1 TRAFCPLI
9 LETESR
15 RIQRGKGNRGSIPTS
30 DETRVRLDL
39 IHCQRHNQQRTAAFA
54 ILSLFVNP
62 KDFMY
67 EFAVTPAVTQIRR
80 RGVEIAEVAAGSLGA
95 ELELESGDRVM
106 SVNGRA
112 VCDYLDFRFQT
123 AGETEMVVDVLKPS
137 GEHWELNIERD
148 EAEDFGLSFEQI
160 VPRQCANECLFCF
173 CKGNPETAR
182 PSLFVRDEDVRLS
195 FLYGNYTTLTSIT
208 DEEMRRVV
216 EQRLTPQYV
225 SVHATDLE
233 VRAYLLGIDKQ
244 RADISGKMRQMLDAG
259 IEIHA
264 QVVLCPTI
272 NDGEIL
278 RKTIADLAELHP
290 RVSSVAIVP
299 LGLTRY
305 LNDARLTPVT
315 PEFCRQ
321 AIREVTGIQRDLRAK
336 LGTTFAFLGD
346 EIYLRAGRAVPSRKH
361 YGDYPQI
368 EDGIGMVR
376 SFENEFSALRR
387 RLERRARAAGGSL
400 GRSPSELFGTILT
413 GTLFAPVLRRQVERL
428 NVRLGTRLHVAAV
441 ENDYFGGDV
450 SVAGLLTGGDFAA
463 ARERVRGDFVIMPR
477 VALKSDEAIML
488 DGMRLEDLQSQFE
501 VPLYAFDFAG
511 FAEML
516 ENITR
521 ERVPARQPQTQ
532 QPAVRVSG

>member
-1 TRAFCPLI
+1 
-9 LETESR
+9 
-15 RIQRGKGNRGSIPTS
+15 
-30 DETRVRLDL
+30 
-39 IHCQRHNQQRTAAFA
+39 
-54 ILSLFVNP
+54 
-62 KDFMY
+62 M
-67 EFAVTPAVTQIRR
+67 
-80 RGVEIAEVAAGSLGA
+80 GA
-95 ELELESGDRVM
+95 ELELEPGDRVM

-112 VCDYLDFRFQT
+112 VRDYLDFRFQT
-123 AGETEMVVDVLKPS
+123 AGETEMVVDVRKPS

-208 DEEMRRVV
+208 DDEMRRVV

-225 SVHATDLE
+225 SVHATDLD
-233 VRAYLLGIDKQ
+233 VRAYLLGIDKE
-244 RADISGKMRQMLDAG
+244 RADISGKIRQILDAG

-272 NDGEIL
+272 NDGEVL
-278 RKTIADLAELHP
+278 RKTIADLADLHP

-305 LNDARLTPVT
+305 LNDPRLTPVT
-315 PEFCRQ
+315 PEFCRRT
-321 AIREVTGIQRDLRAK
+321 IREVTRIQSGLRAR

-346 EIYLRAGRAVPSRKH
+346 EIYLRAGRAVPGRQH

-376 SFENEFSALRR
+376 SFANEFSALQR
-387 RLERRARAAGGSL
+387 RLERPARAVSGPP
-400 GRSPSELFGTILT
+400 GRPPSQLFGTIMT
-413 GTLFAPVLRRQVERL
+413 GTVFAPVLRRQVERV
-428 NVRLGTRLHVAAV
+428 NVRFGTRLHIAAV
-441 ENDYFGGDV
+441 ENDYFGGDI

-463 ARERVRGDFVIMPR
+463 ARKLVRGDFVIMPR
-477 VALKSDEAIML
+477 VALKSDEPIML
-488 DGMRLEDLQSQFE
+488 DGMRLEDLQKQFE

-511 FAEML
+511 LADG
-516 ENITR
+516 
-521 ERVPARQPQTQ
+521 PANGRPK
-532 QPAVRVSG
+532 

>member
-1 TRAFCPLI
+1 
-9 LETESR
+9 
-15 RIQRGKGNRGSIPTS
+15 
-30 DETRVRLDL
+30 
-39 IHCQRHNQQRTAAFA
+39 
-54 ILSLFVNP
+54 
-62 KDFMY
+62 MY

-95 ELELESGDRVM
+95 ELELEPGDRVM

-112 VCDYLDFRFQT
+112 VRDYLDFRFQT
-123 AGETEMVVDVLKPS
+123 AGETEMVVDVRKPS

-208 DEEMRRVV
+208 DDEMRRVV

-225 SVHATDLE
+225 SVHATDLD
-233 VRAYLLGIDKQ
+233 VRAYLLGIDKE

-272 NDGEIL
+272 NDGEVL

-305 LNDARLTPVT
+305 LNDPRLTPVT
-315 PEFCRQ
+315 PEFCRRT
-321 AIREVTGIQRDLRAK
+321 IREVTRIQSDLRAR

-376 SFENEFSALRR
+376 SFENEFSALQR
-387 RLERRARAAGGSL
+387 RLERRARAVGGPL
-400 GRSPSELFGTILT
+400 GRAPSQLFGTILT
-413 GTLFAPVLRRQVERL
+413 GTLFAPVLRRP
-428 NVRLGTRLHVAAV
+428 
-441 ENDYFGGDV
+441 D
-450 SVAGLLTGGDFAA
+450 
-463 ARERVRGDFVIMPR
+463 
-477 VALKSDEAIML
+477 
-488 DGMRLEDLQSQFE
+488 
-501 VPLYAFDFAG
+501 
-511 FAEML
+511 
-516 ENITR
+516 
-521 ERVPARQPQTQ
+521 
-532 QPAVRVSG
+532 